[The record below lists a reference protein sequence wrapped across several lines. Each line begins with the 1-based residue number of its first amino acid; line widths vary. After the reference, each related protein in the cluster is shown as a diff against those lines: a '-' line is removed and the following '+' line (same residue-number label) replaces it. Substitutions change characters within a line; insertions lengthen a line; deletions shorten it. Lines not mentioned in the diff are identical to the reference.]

1 MSDNLENAISKKPD
15 KIKVDELGIIVTGSV
30 EEPYYSLK
38 YHIPGNN
45 YHNIGFSSYCLQTV
59 IRFRDEYFI
68 LVPKEE
74 AEVDWSK
81 VKVNTPILVSNNPN
95 LDWTKRYFARFE
107 DGEVYAWVNGGTSW
121 TRHNGDVRAWKYAK
135 LAESEE

>member
-45 YHNIGFSSYCLQTV
+45 YYNIGFSSYCLQTV

-74 AEVDWSK
+74 VEVVD
-81 VKVNTPILVSNNPN
+81 VKLFKEKLEEYAVGQCTSLRMEQVEISIERV
-95 LDWTKRYFARFE
+95 LDLLEECKEEQE
-107 DGEVYAWVNGGTSW
+107 D
-121 TRHNGDVRAWKYAK
+121 K
-135 LAESEE
+135 